1 VQEDRGAG
9 AKQQQVADE
18 RDGAAAAR
26 AAVEVP
32 VAVAAADAPQDVEV
46 AAEARVAAPAAER
59 ESNVVDGGAVVE
71 AEVAHDAVDAAEHA
85 LRLRQARPFA
95 ERVGGRRRHVQR
107 APRAQAQGVL
117 APAVNLAAACDE
129 ERRKSKSRAMHRCM
143 SQKRASSQA
152 VSQGTHVAVVEA
164 EQSSPDDVNGVFLLG
179 VEGCCCFVCT
189 RPRGVALFM
198 HARSLLR

>member
-1 VQEDRGAG
+1 
-9 AKQQQVADE
+9 
-18 RDGAAAAR
+18 
-26 AAVEVP
+26 
-32 VAVAAADAPQDVEV
+32 
-46 AAEARVAAPAAER
+46 VAAPAAER

-129 ERRKSKSRAMHRCM
+129 EQRKSKSRAIGA
-143 SQKRASSQA
+143 KRASSK
-152 VSQGTHVAVVEA
+152 GTHVAVVEA
-164 EQSSPDDVNGVFLLG
+164 EQRSPDDVNGVFLLG

-198 HARSLLR
+198 HVRSLR